1 MPLTRIA
8 GFEVRRL
15 EILDEHGD
23 LDESLEPKL
32 APEQLLRLYRVMSL
46 AREGDQRLLKL
57 QRQGRVGTFGP
68 TTGQEAPPAATAL
81 AMTERDWFVGAFR
94 ELSGMLMRGVPLSK
108 HYIFHNGWEEG
119 NVFDA
124 PRTLPIS
131 IIVGAQTLH
140 AVGLAYAAKLRGE
153 RDTAAVTF
161 FGDGATSEG
170 DFHEA
175 LNFAG
180 VWQVPV
186 VFVCQNN
193 QWAISIPRHRQ
204 THAETL
210 AQKAIAYGI
219 PSIQVDG
226 NDPLAVYSAAKEAL
240 DRAHAGGGPTLI
252 EAVTYRLMMHTTSDD
267 PTRYRDDAEVQA
279 WWKRDPLVRF
289 RKYLERKGLWD
300 DAKQAAMEEEIRGEV
315 EQAVRELE
323 AATGFPL
330 DAPFE
335 HVLGTRHEAIDRQ
348 RAEFLATRGEGRHG

>member
-1 MPLTRIA
+1 MPRIRLA
-8 GFEVRRL
+8 HFEINRL
-15 EILDEHGD
+15 QILDEHGN
-23 LDESLEPKL
+23 LDESLEPQL
-32 APEQLLRLYRVMSL
+32 SPEQLLRLYRVMWL
-46 AREGDQRLLKL
+46 AREGDQRMLKL

-94 ELSGMLMRGVPLSK
+94 ELSGMLMRGVPLASN
-108 HYIFHNGWEEG
+108 YLFHNGWEEG

-153 RDTAAVTF
+153 TDTAAVTF

-180 VWQVPV
+180 VWQAPV

-193 QWAISIPRHRQ
+193 HWAISLPRSRQ
-204 THAETL
+204 TRAETL
-210 AQKAIAYGI
+210 AQKAIAHGV
-219 PSIQVDG
+219 PAIQVDG

-267 PTRYRDDAEVQA
+267 PTRYREEAEVA
-279 WWKRDPLVRF
+279 EWWKRDPLVRF
-289 RKYLERKGLWD
+289 RKYLERKGLWND
-300 DAKQAAMEEEIRGEV
+300 ERQAALEEEIRREV
-315 EQAVRELE
+315 EEAVRTLE

-335 HVLGTRHEAIDRQ
+335 HVLGTKHEAIERQ
-348 RAEFLATRGEGRHG
+348 RAEFLAARREERHG